1 MSPVSR
7 GRKKRSRST
16 GQRVVRQVQAG
27 PVTCDCPDC
36 SGEQLQPLALV
47 ADLLDDGGPLL
58 DIEEAV
64 EAELF
69 AAGLLAM
76 GDLAG
81 AGFAEAVAAVIVP
94 ELERTA
100 TPAALAVLH
109 AIALVDDGTAAAGA
123 AARLEPAGL
132 RAPRWLAEARTPVTP
147 GVYRRF
153 AEPSGQVSSVLLGT
167 FERAGRIDGFAVNI
181 DDSDCHAAVDIVLFP
196 GEAFEQVVATI
207 EDNAREH
214 GLPITG
220 AHLDPAEFRW
230 QTERALSARAAHDA
244 DLGPDE
250 IAAEY
255 EDGDE
260 PGYHQLAVLLRARVH
275 ILPEPSRPPAE
286 HLDDEIELFTRI
298 ATKTSPRRRAPGAKL
313 PAKRK
318 KSDGPAPVF
327 QLKVG
332 LRDAKPPIWR
342 RLEVPADTGLAD
354 LHTIIQVA
362 FDWDDSH
369 LHAFETGY
377 GTFGVADPELDHQAE
392 RPVTLEQVAAG
403 AGGRIRYTYDF
414 GDGWEH
420 DILVEKVLE
429 RGSETYP
436 RCTGGR
442 RAAPPDDC
450 GGIWGY
456 QRLVEILA
464 DPAHPAHAEMRE
476 WLGLDHADEFQPAR
490 FDAAEVSR
498 SLAARFKR

>member
-1 MSPVSR
+1 MSPASR

-16 GQRVVRQVQAG
+16 GQRVVRQVVAG
-27 PVTCDCPDC
+27 PATCHCPDC
-36 SGEQLQPLALV
+36 SGERLEPLDLV
-47 ADLLDDGGPLL
+47 ADLLDDGNPLL
-58 DIEEAV
+58 EVEEAV
-64 EAELF
+64 EAEMF

-76 GDLAG
+76 GHLAG
-81 AGFAEAVAAVIVP
+81 AGFAEAVASVIVP

-109 AIALVDDGTAAAGA
+109 AIALVDDGPAAAEA
-123 AARLEPAGL
+123 VARLEPAGL
-132 RAPRWLAEARTPVTP
+132 AAPRWLAEARMPVTP

-153 AEPSGQVSSVLLGT
+153 AEPSGQTSSVLIGT
-167 FERAGRIDGFAVNI
+167 FERAGRADGFAVNV
-181 DDSDCHAAVDIVLFP
+181 DDSDCHAAVDVVLFP
-196 GEAFEQVVATI
+196 GEALDQVLATI
-207 EDNAREH
+207 EGSAREH
-214 GLPITG
+214 ELPITG
-220 AHLDPAEFRW
+220 VHLDPAEFRW
-230 QTERALSARAAHDA
+230 QVERALSARAAHDD
-244 DLGPDE
+244 DLAPDE

-260 PGYHQLAVLLRARVH
+260 PGYHHVAMLLRARVRT
-275 ILPEPSRPPAE
+275 LPEPSRPAAE

-298 ATKTSPRRRAPGAKL
+298 ATEASPRRRAPRAKL

-318 KSDGPAPVF
+318 KSDGPAPIF
-327 QLKVG
+327 QLKVS

-354 LHTIIQVA
+354 LHTIIQIA

-377 GTFGVADPELDHQAE
+377 GTFGLADPELGHQAE

-429 RGSETYP
+429 RGSEQYP

-456 QRLVEILA
+456 QRLIEILDDA
-464 DPAHPAHAEMRE
+464 AHPEHAEMRE
-476 WLGLDHADEFQPAR
+476 WLGLDQTDEFRPAR
-490 FDAAEVSR
+490 FDAAEVTR
-498 SLAARFKR
+498 SLAAGFKR